1 MFRNLLDKLPKWR
14 YNNVTKKVT
23 RVTGTKTGGATLK
36 LDVMK
41 IVRILAEKGMTKAE
55 LAVRSGVS
63 RQQISTII
71 GRGTCAPK
79 TAGKLAAGLGITVG
93 EIMREVQ

>member
-1 MFRNLLDKLPKWR
+1 MVPYEITEMVNGG
-14 YNNVTKKVT
+14 VTV
-23 RVTGTKTGGATLK
+23 R

-41 IVRILAEKGMTKAE
+41 IVRLLAEQGLTKSE
-55 LAVRSGVS
+55 LAARSGVS

-79 TAGKLAAGLGITVG
+79 TAGKLAAGLGVSVE
-93 EIMREVQ
+93 EIMKEAL

>member
-1 MFRNLLDKLPKWR
+1 MR
-14 YNNVTKKVT
+14 
-23 RVTGTKTGGATLK
+23 

-41 IVRILAEKGMTKAE
+41 IVRILAERGMSKCE
-55 LAVRSGVS
+55 LAARSGVS

-79 TAGKLAAGLGITVG
+79 TAGKLAVGLGVSVA
-93 EIMREVQ
+93 EIMKEG

>member
-1 MFRNLLDKLPKWR
+1 MR
-14 YNNVTKKVT
+14 
-23 RVTGTKTGGATLK
+23 

-41 IVRILAEKGMTKAE
+41 IVRILAEQGLTKAE
-55 LAVRSGVS
+55 LAAKSGVS

-79 TAGKLAAGLGITVG
+79 TAGKLAAGLGVSVL
-93 EIMREVQ
+93 EIMKEMQ

>member
-1 MFRNLLDKLPKWR
+1 MVLYEITEMVNGG
-14 YNNVTKKVT
+14 VTV
-23 RVTGTKTGGATLK
+23 R

-41 IVRILAEKGMTKAE
+41 IVRLLAEQGLTKSE
-55 LAVRSGVS
+55 LAARSGVS

-79 TAGKLAAGLGITVG
+79 TAGKLAAGLGVSVE
-93 EIMREVQ
+93 EIMKEAL

>member
-1 MFRNLLDKLPKWR
+1 MR
-14 YNNVTKKVT
+14 
-23 RVTGTKTGGATLK
+23 

-41 IVRILAEKGMTKAE
+41 IVRILAERGMSKCE
-55 LAVRSGVS
+55 LATRSGVS

-79 TAGKLAAGLGITVG
+79 TAGKLAVGLGVSVA
-93 EIMREVQ
+93 EIMKER

>member
-1 MFRNLLDKLPKWR
+1 MR
-14 YNNVTKKVT
+14 
-23 RVTGTKTGGATLK
+23 

-41 IVRILAEKGMTKAE
+41 IAQLLAEQGLTKSE
-55 LAVRSGVS
+55 LASRSGVS

-79 TAGKLAAGLGITVG
+79 TAGKLATGLGVSVA
-93 EIMREVQ
+93 EIMKGVQ